1 MKDKDVRD
9 ALGKKQTDEID
20 ELLKDIDITDDDT
33 IESLNKKQSAR
44 LNKVVKYFEKKLAET
59 ESNAVEKATADT
71 RKKEDAKIQKFSED
85 NPGMKKQE
93 VIDLMQPLYDKGKT
107 LKEAYDVACKG
118 LGLDPTTGEPPKEE
132 TAEEKTARETKEKE
146 AKAKA
151 KNSQRST
158 ITDDPDADDD
168 EGKGKK
174 DDGPI
179 SIDDA
184 LKANSAAYIA
194 KHGNP
199 FDQKE

>member
-9 ALGKKQTDEID
+9 ALGKSKTDEID
-20 ELLKDIDITDDDT
+20 DLLKDIDITDDDT
-33 IESLNKKQSAR
+33 LESLNKKQSAR
-44 LNKVVKYFEKKLAET
+44 LNKVVKYFTQKLAET

-118 LGLDPTTGEPPKEE
+118 LGLDPTTGEAPKEE
-132 TAEEKTARETKEKE
+132 TAEEKTAREAKEKE

-151 KNSQRST
+151 IKSSAKST
-158 ITDDPDADDD
+158 ITDDPVGDDG
-168 EGKGKK
+168 EGKDKGKDK
-174 DDGPI
+174 GPV

-184 LKANSAAYIA
+184 LKANSDAYIA
-194 KHGNP
+194 KHGSP
-199 FDQKE
+199 FE